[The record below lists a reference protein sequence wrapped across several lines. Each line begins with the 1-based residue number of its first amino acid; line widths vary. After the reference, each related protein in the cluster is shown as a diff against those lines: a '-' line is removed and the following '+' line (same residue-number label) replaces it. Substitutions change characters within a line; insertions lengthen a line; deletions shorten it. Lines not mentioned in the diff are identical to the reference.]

1 MTNSRKM
8 VILNEYGQPIY
19 CVFLTEQKAK
29 KSQENGGEKKNLI
42 EIGVWDCS
50 SRRKDL

>member
-1 MTNSRKM
+1 MTNSRQM
-8 VILNEYGQPIY
+8 VILNEYRQPVY

-29 KSQENGGEKKNLI
+29 KSQENGGENNLI

-50 SRRKDL
+50 SRCKDL